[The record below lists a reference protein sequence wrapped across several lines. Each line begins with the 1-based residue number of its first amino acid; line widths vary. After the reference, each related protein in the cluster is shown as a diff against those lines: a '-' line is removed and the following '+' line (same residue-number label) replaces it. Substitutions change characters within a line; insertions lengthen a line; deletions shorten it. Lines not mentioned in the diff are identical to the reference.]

1 MRLTNTGTE
10 DHSAQLLRHY
20 EGVRLPDVTNALRHG
35 GMAELASLVSFA
47 GGPGHVGPGME
58 QAVIQEL
65 AAGTYAVIFTAV
77 SDEGFPHAV
86 ASLPHRLTV
95 AEGERPIDA
104 PEATGEVRLV
114 DDSFEGLPAEVSV
127 GRQVLKVS
135 NDGSKPHELGFR
147 RLDDGVTA
155 DMMID
160 TILHDGKGVS
170 ELGTGAM
177 ALQMLADLP
186 MASAGGIQ
194 VMEPGMSARVV
205 VDLEPGSYVAKSRV
219 PSLANGGT
227 PQAMPGMI
235 QGFTVRPY

>member
-10 DHSAQLLRHY
+10 DHSAQLLRHN

>member
-10 DHSAQLLRHY
+10 DHSAQLLRHN

-114 DDSFEGLPAEVSV
+114 DDSFERP
-127 GRQVLKVS
+127 
-135 NDGSKPHELGFR
+135 
-147 RLDDGVTA
+147 
-155 DMMID
+155 
-160 TILHDGKGVS
+160 
-170 ELGTGAM
+170 
-177 ALQMLADLP
+177 
-186 MASAGGIQ
+186 
-194 VMEPGMSARVV
+194 
-205 VDLEPGSYVAKSRV
+205 PGSYRRV
-219 PSLANGGT
+219 GRS
-227 PQAMPGMI
+227 
-235 QGFTVRPY
+235 